1 MNLRKNSPPT
11 LTKSI
16 HTVRVP
22 LKERSYPIYIG
33 GNLLASAGSY
43 FRRHKIGKSIV
54 IITDSH
60 VAPKYLPILQDS
72 LEKNQYAVRSII
84 LPPGESQK
92 SIAAADKI
100 YTQLLRWNIERS
112 STIVALGGGVIGDL
126 AGFVAATFQRGVG
139 FVQIPTTLLA
149 QVDSSVGGKVGINH
163 PLAKNMIGAFY
174 QPSFVLADTS
184 VLKTLPKREIICGLG
199 EVVKYGIILD
209 RKFFDSTERSLEKI
223 LSGDRR
229 ALTQIVKRS
238 CELKAF
244 VVAKDEKE
252 SNLRAILNF
261 GHTIGHALE
270 HAGGYGTL
278 KHGEAV
284 LYGMVA
290 ESYIASQKHMIPSDD
305 IERME
310 QLIRRIRIP
319 SLKPLKLKYPSL
331 RTAMMMD
338 KKVKDGSIRMT
349 LPKTI
354 GSVTLP
360 MAIDEDSIRRA
371 VEYVKVYGT

>member
-1 MNLRKNSPPT
+1 M
-11 LTKSI
+11 TKSV

-33 GNLLASAGSY
+33 GGLLGSAGSY
-43 FRRHKIGKSIV
+43 FLKHNIGKSIV

-60 VAPKYLPILQDS
+60 VAPKYLPILQHS
-72 LEKNQYAVRSII
+72 LERKKYSVRTII

-92 SIAAADKI
+92 SIASAEKI

-199 EVVKYGIILD
+199 EVIKYGIILD
-209 RKFFDSTERSLEKI
+209 KKFFDSTERSLDKV
-223 LSGDRR
+223 LSGDRKE
-229 ALTQIVKRS
+229 LTQIVKRS
-238 CELKAF
+238 CELKAY

-290 ESYIASQKHMIPSDD
+290 ESFIASQKHMIPSDD

-310 QLIRRIRIP
+310 QLIRRIPIP
-319 SLKPLKLKYPSL
+319 SLTPLKLKYPSL
-331 RTAMMMD
+331 RSAMMMD

-349 LPKTI
+349 LPKKI

-360 MAIDEDSIRRA
+360 MVIDEDAIRHA

>member
-1 MNLRKNSPPT
+1 MTSK
-11 LTKSI
+11 I
-16 HTVRVP
+16 HIVRVP

-33 GNLLASAGSY
+33 EDLLRSAGGY
-43 FRRHKIGKSIV
+43 FRKHHVGKSIV

-60 VAPKYLPILQDS
+60 VAPKYLSSLQKS
-72 LEKNQYAVRSII
+72 LEAKGFSLRSII

-92 SIAAADKI
+92 SIRTAEKI
-100 YTQLLRWNIERS
+100 YTQLLKWNIERS
-112 STIVALGGGVIGDL
+112 ATIVALGGGVIGDL
-126 AGFVAATFQRGVG
+126 AGFVAATFQRGIG

-174 QPSFVLADTS
+174 QPSFVLADIS

-209 RKFFDSTERSLEKI
+209 RKFFTAVERTMEDI
-223 LSGDRR
+223 LAGDRSS
-229 ALTQIVKRS
+229 LTRIVKRS
-238 CELKAF
+238 CELKAY
-244 VVAKDEKE
+244 VVARDEKE

-270 HAGGYGTL
+270 HAGGYGKL

-284 LYGMVA
+284 LYGMIA
-290 ESYIASQKHMIPSDD
+290 ETAIASLKNMIPHEDA
-305 IERME
+305 ERIE
-310 QLIRRIRIP
+310 QLVRKIPIP
-319 SLKPLKLKYPSL
+319 SLTPLKLDYRSL
-331 RTAMMMD
+331 HTAMMMD
-338 KKVKDGSIRMT
+338 KKVKNGAIRMT
-349 LPKTI
+349 LPRTI
-354 GSVTLP
+354 GTVTLP
-360 MAIDEDSIRRA
+360 MDIDDASIRRA